1 MREGVDGG
9 DVVRCCDCV
18 FMMIEGIGCERRGE
32 RGGDSVSDVVES
44 Q

>member
-1 MREGVDGG
+1 MKWRQDGG
-9 DVVRCCDCV
+9 MLRWSECV
-18 FMMIEGIGCERRGE
+18 FMMIEGIGCSRRGE